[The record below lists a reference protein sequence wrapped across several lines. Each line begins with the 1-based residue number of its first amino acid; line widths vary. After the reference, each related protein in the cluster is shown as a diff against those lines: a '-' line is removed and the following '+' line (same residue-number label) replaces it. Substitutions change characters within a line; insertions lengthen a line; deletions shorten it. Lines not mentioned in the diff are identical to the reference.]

1 MSKGCEDFQCCSVK
15 FIANKSEEEKE
26 TPSWVLS
33 AAFRRIPCGKIRCCV
48 SWFVHTCFCSA
59 FRKVL
64 SMNFEKRLYS
74 QLKQKVSTVIR
85 GGYSMSSMTSKT
97 EKSHCIPSHEFKCSA
112 QFYLAPPWN
121 LMLALSIVAA
131 QSMSLT
137 SGRPISSL
145 LMAILVVIVSPFT
158 FKSKEPLSLLLRERS
173 HCCSR
178 NVTKLILTVL
188 CKEEILFVFF
198 IYIIRR
204 YLTLQFPC
212 RLMKALPM
220 DSLTPVPGTRSTAD
234 VGNPTFTVCILEETT
249 CLSCKGTWRKIPP

>member
-1 MSKGCEDFQCCSVK
+1 MLLSVK

-33 AAFRRIPCGKIRCCV
+33 AAFRRIPCGKIRYCV

-97 EKSHCIPSHEFKCSA
+97 EKSQCIPSHDFKCSA
-112 QFYLAPPWN
+112 LFYLAPPWN
-121 LMLALSIVAA
+121 LTLVLSTVAA
-131 QSMSLT
+131 QSTSLT

-188 CKEEILFVFF
+188 CKEEIFF
-198 IYIIRR
+198 FFHLHYSEVLDPPVSMQTDEGITNGQPDTSSRHQIHCRR
-204 YLTLQFPC
+204 GQSHIHYLYTGRNNMLV
-212 RLMKALPM
+212 L
-220 DSLTPVPGTRSTAD
+220 
-234 VGNPTFTVCILEETT
+234 
-249 CLSCKGTWRKIPP
+249 

>member
-1 MSKGCEDFQCCSVK
+1 MLSVK

-26 TPSWVLS
+26 TPSWVL
-33 AAFRRIPCGKIRCCV
+33 PCGKIRYCV

-59 FRKVL
+59 FRKAL

-74 QLKQKVSTVIR
+74 QLKQKVSTVIIE
-85 GGYSMSSMTSKT
+85 YSMSSMSPTASPHMSSK
-97 EKSHCIPSHEFKCSA
+97 
-112 QFYLAPPWN
+112 FYLAPPWN
-121 LMLALSIVAA
+121 LMLALPTVAA
-131 QSMSLT
+131 QSTLLT
-137 SGRPISSL
+137 SGRPVSSL

-178 NVTKLILTVL
+178 NVTKWILTVL
-188 CKEEILFVFF
+188 CKEEIFFFF
-198 IYIIRR
+198 IHIIRR

-220 DSLTPVPGTRSTAD
+220 DSLTPVPGTRSNAD
-234 VGNPTFTVCILEETT
+234 VGNPTFTIRILEETT
-249 CLSCKGTWRKIPP
+249 CSSCKGTWRKIPP